1 MFDCII
7 PNFFLSFL
15 YHFPL
20 KNFLAF
26 LIPILNS
33 ICILQLKP
41 IHNKLASTTRYCGI
55 FRYAFIHDVLVK
67 QNNLLRSGEI
77 CQLLESH

>member
-7 PNFFLSFL
+7 PNFFLVISISLSTKKFFSIFNP
-15 YHFPL
+15 YS
-20 KNFLAF
+20 K
-26 LIPILNS
+26 S

-41 IHNKLASTTRYCGI
+41 IHNKLASTTRYCGT
-55 FRYAFIHDVLVK
+55 FRYVFIHDALVK